1 MKLLRR
7 QFLHLAVGA
16 AALPAASRLVRAQD
30 YPSRA
35 ITLVVPFA
43 AGGPSDTV
51 ARILAEPMRA
61 SLGQSVIIE
70 NVTGAAGTVG
80 TGRVA
85 RAVPDGYTLVVGF
98 WGTHVLNGALYSLQY
113 DVLKD
118 FEPIALLTSNPQLI
132 VAKSAMPAK
141 NLNELIAW
149 LKANPDKAS
158 QGTAGVGSPAH
169 VSGVFFQ
176 RMTGTRFQFVPYS
189 RGAAPAMQDL
199 IAGQIDL
206 MFDQASNS
214 LPHVRNS
221 TIKAYAVT
229 ASARLPSAPEIPTV
243 DEAGLPGLHISVWSG
258 MWAPK
263 GTPRSI
269 MMKLNGAVA
278 DALANPSVR
287 RRLADLGQETPSR
300 ELQTLEGFAAFQKA
314 EIDKWWP
321 IVKAAN
327 LKGE

>member
-1 MKLLRR
+1 M
-7 QFLHLAVGA
+7 
-16 AALPAASRLVRAQD
+16 AQT
-30 YPSRA
+30 YPSRP
-35 ITLVVPFA
+35 ITMVVPFA
-43 AGGPSDTV
+43 AGGPTDTV
-51 ARILAEPMRA
+51 ARIVAEHMHT
-61 SLGQSVIIE
+61 SLGQSIIIE
-70 NVTGAAGTVG
+70 NVVGASGTVG

-85 RAVPDGYTLVVGF
+85 RAAPDGYSVVVGF
-98 WGTHVLNGALYSLQY
+98 WGTHVLNGALFTLQY

-118 FEPIALLTSNPQLI
+118 FAPVALLATNPQLI
-132 VAKSAMPAK
+132 VARTGLPPASLK
-141 NLNELIAW
+141 ELVTW
-149 LKANPDKAS
+149 LKANPGKAS
-158 QGTAGVGSPAH
+158 QGTAGIGSPAH
-169 VSGVFFQ
+169 VGGIFFQ
-176 RMTGTRFQFVPYS
+176 NLTGTRFQFVPYS

-214 LPHVRNS
+214 LPHVRNG

-263 GTPRSI
+263 GTPKPI

-278 DALANPSVR
+278 NALADPNVK
-287 RRLADLGQETPSR
+287 RRLADLGQEIPER

-321 IVKAAN
+321 IIKAAN
-327 LKGE
+327 IKGE

>member
-1 MKLLRR
+1 MQNRTTLRMLATTVLLGSTS
-7 QFLHLAVGA
+7 VTM
-16 AALPAASRLVRAQD
+16 AQT
-30 YPSRA
+30 YPSRP
-35 ITLVVPFA
+35 ITMVVPFA
-43 AGGPSDTV
+43 AGGPTDTV
-51 ARILAEPMRA
+51 ARIVAEHMHT
-61 SLGQSVIIE
+61 SLGQSIIIE
-70 NVTGAAGTVG
+70 NVVGASGTVG

-85 RAVPDGYTLVVGF
+85 RAAPDGYSVVVGF
-98 WGTHVLNGALYSLQY
+98 WGTHVLNGALFTLQY

-118 FEPIALLTSNPQLI
+118 FAPVALLATNPQLI
-132 VAKSAMPAK
+132 VARTGLPPASLK
-141 NLNELIAW
+141 ELVTW
-149 LKANPDKAS
+149 LKANPGKAS
-158 QGTAGVGSPAH
+158 QGTAGIGSPAH
-169 VSGVFFQ
+169 VGGIFFQ
-176 RMTGTRFQFVPYS
+176 NLTGTRFQFVPYS

-214 LPHVRNS
+214 LPHVRNG

-263 GTPRSI
+263 GTPKPI

-278 DALANPSVR
+278 NALADPNVK
-287 RRLADLGQETPSR
+287 RRLADLGQEIPER

-321 IVKAAN
+321 IIKAAN
-327 LKGE
+327 IKGE

>member
-1 MKLLRR
+1 MQNRTTLRSLATVV
-7 QFLHLAVGA
+7 FLGISSTAM
-16 AALPAASRLVRAQD
+16 AQT
-30 YPSRA
+30 YPSRP
-35 ITLVVPFA
+35 ITMVVPFA
-43 AGGPSDTV
+43 AGGPTDTV
-51 ARILAEPMRA
+51 ARIVADHMRV
-61 SLGQSVIIE
+61 SLGQSIIIE
-70 NVTGAAGTVG
+70 NVVGASGTVG

-85 RAVPDGYTLVVGF
+85 RAAPDGHTVVVGF
-98 WGTHVLNGALYSLQY
+98 WGTHVLNGALFTLQY

-118 FEPIALLTSNPQLI
+118 FAPVALLATNPQLI
-132 VAKSAMPAK
+132 VARTGLPPK
-141 NLNELIAW
+141 NLNELVSW
-149 LKANPDKAS
+149 LKANPGKAS
-158 QGTAGVGSPAH
+158 QGTAGIGSPAH
-169 VSGVFFQ
+169 VGGIFFQ
-176 RMTGTRFQFVPYS
+176 SMTGTRFQFVPYS

-214 LPHVRNS
+214 LPHVRNG

-263 GTPRSI
+263 GTPKPI

-278 DALANPSVR
+278 NALADPNVKK
-287 RRLADLGQETPSR
+287 RLADLGQEIPGH

-321 IVKAAN
+321 IIKAAN
-327 LKGE
+327 IKGE